1 MDLSVQFKLNE
12 DNLLHRYI
20 RENSYWYKI
29 LNRNPSLISNM
40 TDEMKDKYK
49 LHTSDKIEEIGNK
62 ISMIESIL
70 KVFE

>member
-12 DNLLHRYI
+12 NNLLHRYI

-62 ISMIESIL
+62 ISMIELIL

>member
-12 DNLLHRYI
+12 NNLLHRYI

>member
-12 DNLLHRYI
+12 NNLLHRYI

-29 LNRNPSLISNM
+29 LNRNPSLISNI

>member
-12 DNLLHRYI
+12 NNLLHRYI

-40 TDEMKDKYK
+40 TDEMNDNYK
-49 LHTSDKIEEIGNK
+49 LHTCDKIEEIGNK

>member
-12 DNLLHRYI
+12 NNLLHRYI

-29 LNRNPSLISNM
+29 LNRNPSLMSNM

>member
-12 DNLLHRYI
+12 NNLLHRYI

-49 LHTSDKIEEIGNK
+49 LHTSDKIEEMGNK

>member
-1 MDLSVQFKLNE
+1 MDVSVQFKLNE
-12 DNLLHRYI
+12 NNLLHRYI

>member
-1 MDLSVQFKLNE
+1 MTLDLQFKLKSNP
-12 DNLLHRYI
+12 LYLTYLH
-20 RENSYWYKI
+20 ENSNWYKI

>member
-12 DNLLHRYI
+12 NNLLHRYI

-62 ISMIESIL
+62 ISMIESKL

>member
-1 MDLSVQFKLNE
+1 MDLSAQFKLNE
-12 DNLLHRYI
+12 NNLLHRYI